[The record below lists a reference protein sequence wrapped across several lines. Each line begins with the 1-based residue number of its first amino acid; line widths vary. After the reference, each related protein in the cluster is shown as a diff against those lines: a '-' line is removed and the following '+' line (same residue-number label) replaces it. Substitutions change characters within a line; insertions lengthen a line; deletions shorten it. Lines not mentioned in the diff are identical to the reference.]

1 MHFDNPLAQ
10 RDPKTLNSI
19 LQGVTVFRTTGINSS
34 FVLAQDGKETV
45 VPLAN
50 SELHLQ
56 IDNSKLSEI
65 LVPADDEARDFCIAS
80 KLPRAFAAYLLN
92 CKQSEADSQAVNVV
106 GTIIHAKLRSVQRI
120 LADNGIIELNLP
132 RFTSQEVID
141 LTEDYED
148 RIDIDGEDDDGA
160 AAYGRRGMLESPT
173 KRRRQE
179 MTNQQYQS
187 LLKQVVA
194 VARAAKFPLHDSDPG
209 SVVDGAQRPRR
220 GTFTFSA
227 GDPAVWRDM
236 VGAAGELFVSAA
248 ALCLPTLS

>member
-1 MHFDNPLAQ
+1 
-10 RDPKTLNSI
+10 
-19 LQGVTVFRTTGINSS
+19 VFRAIGINSS
-34 FVLAQDGKETV
+34 FVLVQDGKETV

-56 IDNSKLSEI
+56 IDNGKLSEI

-106 GTIIHAKLRSVQRI
+106 GTIIHAKLRSVRRI
-120 LADNGIIELNLP
+120 LADNGIIELVLP
-132 RFTSQEVID
+132 RFTSREVID
-141 LTEDYED
+141 LTEDDED
-148 RIDIDGEDDDGA
+148 RMDFDGEDDDGA
-160 AAYGRRGMLESPT
+160 AYGRRGMQESPT

-179 MTNQQYQS
+179 MTNQQYLS

-194 VARAAKFPLHDSDPG
+194 VARASKFPLHDPKRG
-209 SVVDGAQRPRR
+209 SVVDGSQRPRG

-236 VGAAGELFVSAA
+236 VGAAGELFVSATV
-248 ALCLPTLS
+248 LRLPSLS